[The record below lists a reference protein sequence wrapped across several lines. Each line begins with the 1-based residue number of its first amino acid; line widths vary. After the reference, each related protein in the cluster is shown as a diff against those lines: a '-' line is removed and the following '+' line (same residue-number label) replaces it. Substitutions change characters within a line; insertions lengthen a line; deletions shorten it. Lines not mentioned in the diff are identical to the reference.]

1 LIKLFR
7 GLKSEMICTGE
18 ESSTCSRL
26 STYTYT
32 QIQDLENYTTEN
44 AWYPDFLLYWLAI
57 WACSLLSQ
65 QQTVSV
71 LLIVKSSY
79 SAGLVSVF
87 LSIVYLT
94 LGSCTVRSHTGLPE
108 LIYHLTYITQAR
120 LVMG

>member
-1 LIKLFR
+1 
-7 GLKSEMICTGE
+7 MICTGGE
-18 ESSTCSRL
+18 VSTCSSL
-26 STYTYT
+26 STYTYS
-32 QIQDLENYTTEN
+32 QLQALDNYTTEN

-57 WACSLLSQ
+57 WACSLLAQ

-94 LGSCTVRSHTGLPE
+94 LGSCTVRSHSGLPE

-120 LVMG
+120 